1 MLSSWSF
8 VLAESYPCLPLRM
21 QLFFREYGAGAP
33 LIILH
38 GLLGSSDN
46 WFTQARAFEKNYHVY
61 LVDQRNHGQS
71 PHSEDMDYTLLA
83 DDLQE
88 FIGTH
93 HLERPVIIGHSMG
106 GKTAMQFTITRPDKV
121 RALVVVDIAPK
132 YYPVHHDAIVHAMK
146 SISLEQIKSRADADT
161 LLSDKLKGPAVRQFV
176 LKNLTRTDA
185 GSYQWR
191 VNLDVIERN
200 LEKIGAAITGGRY
213 EGPTLFVRGSLS
225 SYVEDGD
232 WPEVLKLFPHARL
245 VTLPTDHWVQA
256 EQPKLFAENVLD
268 FLKAIP

>member
-1 MLSSWSF
+1 
-8 VLAESYPCLPLRM
+8 M
-21 QLFFREYGAGAP
+21 QLFFREYGAGTP

-46 WFTQARAFEKNYHVY
+46 WLTQARAFEKRYHVY

-71 PHSEDMDYTLLA
+71 PHSDSMNYTVLA

-88 FIGTH
+88 FIETH
-93 HLERPVIIGHSMG
+93 RLQRPVIIGHSMG
-106 GKTAMQFTITRPDKV
+106 GKTAMQFAITHPDQV

-146 SISLEQIKSRADADT
+146 SISLEQIRTRADADRM
-161 LLSDKLKGPAVRQFV
+161 LSAKLKDAAVRQFV
-176 LKNLTRTDA
+176 LKNLTRTDE

-200 LEKIGAAITGGRY
+200 LETIGAAITGSPY

-225 SYVEDGD
+225 AYVEDGD
-232 WPEVLKLFPHARL
+232 WPQVLKLFPHARL

-268 FLKAIP
+268 FLSTIP